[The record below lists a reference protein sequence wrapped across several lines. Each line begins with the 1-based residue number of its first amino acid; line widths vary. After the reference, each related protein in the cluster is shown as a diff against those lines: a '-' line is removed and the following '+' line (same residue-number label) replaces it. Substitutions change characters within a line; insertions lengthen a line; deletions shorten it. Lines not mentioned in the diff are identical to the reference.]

1 MSGSTSRRQRLTAL
15 VEERPIEAIE
25 QLDVMLRIV
34 VFKSWLLLTV
44 VGLTAAGFIAF
55 ACLYRVPLK
64 VEGRGILLSRPGGE
78 NGERLV
84 QVTAPASGRL
94 ARVTV
99 AVGDVVR
106 AGQVLAE
113 IDRGEVKDQIRETG
127 LALERLRE
135 EDDKLSR
142 FDETEVTSLTEA
154 RAKVEHALQR
164 SLELDQ
170 QRLGSFRQ
178 IATSD
183 RMLKGQHFLSNREAL
198 RSQVE
203 ADGVES
209 NIAATQARLQ
219 ESSYTRIEDA
229 TRRRREKLKRSLS
242 IHEAEVK
249 LTLLHER
256 HERESRLISP
266 YAGRVVELMI
276 TPHVLVEKG
285 TPAALL
291 SPRDA
296 GAGERERP
304 PPLEALAFV
313 PAGPGKKVRVDH
325 AVEIS
330 PATVRRQEHGFIRGV
345 VRSVSEIPATEAA
358 MLAELKHKT
367 LVAGFLNQSADGALL
382 LVRIRLPE
390 APAVPGGE
398 ASSRANRLTWSSSSG
413 AAQPVLSGTLCSAS
427 IVAERR
433 MLIALVIPWA
443 KHSVGLD

>member
-1 MSGSTSRRQRLTAL
+1 MSGSTSRRQRMTAL

-34 VFKSWLLLTV
+34 VFKSWLLLAA

-55 ACLYRVPLK
+55 ACLYKVPLK

-78 NGERLV
+78 KGERLV

-94 ARVTV
+94 ARVAV
-99 AVGDVVR
+99 ASGDEVR

-113 IDRGEVKDQIRETG
+113 IDRGELKDQIREAG
-127 LALERLRE
+127 VALERLRE

-142 FDETEVTSLTEA
+142 FDETEIASLTEA
-154 RAKVEHALQR
+154 RNKVAHALTR

-170 QRLGSFRQ
+170 QRLGGYRK
-178 IATSD
+178 IAAGD
-183 RMLKGQHFLSNREAL
+183 RALKDRHYVSEREAL
-198 RSQVE
+198 QSQVE
-203 ADGVES
+203 ADRVES
-209 NIAATQARLQ
+209 TIAGTQAKLQ
-219 ESSYTRIEDA
+219 EMSYGRIEDT
-229 TRRRREKLKRSLS
+229 TRRQRDKLKRSLA

-249 LTLLHER
+249 LALLRER
-256 HERESRLISP
+256 HERESRVVSP
-266 YAGRVVELMI
+266 YAGRVVEVMI
-276 TPHVLVEKG
+276 TPHVLVDKG
-285 TPAALL
+285 APVALL

-296 GAGERERP
+296 DAGAGETAP
-304 PPLEALAFV
+304 MEAIAFV

-367 LVAGFLNQSADGALL
+367 LVTSFLNESGNQALL
-382 LVRIRLPE
+382 LVRIHLPE
-390 APAVPGGE
+390 APAAPGRGTG
-398 ASSRANRLTWSSSSG
+398 ANRLTWSSSSG
-413 AAQPVLSGTLCSAS
+413 AAQVVLTGTLCTAS
-427 IVAERR
+427 VVAERR
-433 MLIALVIPWA
+433 PLIALVIPWA
-443 KHSVGLD
+443 KHAVGLD